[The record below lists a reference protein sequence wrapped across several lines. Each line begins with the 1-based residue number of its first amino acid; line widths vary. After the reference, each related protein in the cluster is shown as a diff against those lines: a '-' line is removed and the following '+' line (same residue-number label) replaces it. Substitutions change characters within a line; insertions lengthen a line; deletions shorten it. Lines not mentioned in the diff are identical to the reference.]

1 MFQQHSALFHG
12 PGGLSTS
19 WLSLNNQRNG
29 EYARSLGVPSATIY
43 QVQQFQTIR
52 TLQWQ
57 AISAKATM
65 QILGPR
71 VFAIASTALT
81 ARWAYQFVLSVRMTN
96 LTAGLAS
103 GGVKAAAATQA
114 AQRITAA
121 GGYTA
126 ATQAAQRITAAGG
139 YTAATQATRRTARR
153 QITKRLAV
161 RGAASLG
168 LKAIPIVGWGF
179 LAYDIY
185 TVAAHGELWGVKLY
199 EEEVVPVP

>member
-1 MFQQHSALFHG
+1 MFEQHTALFHG
-12 PGGLSTS
+12 PGGSPTS
-19 WLSLNNQRNG
+19 WLSLSNQRNG

-57 AISAKATM
+57 AISAKAVS

-71 VFAIASTALT
+71 IFSVASTALT
-81 ARWAYQFVLSVRMTN
+81 ARWAYQFALSVRMTN
-96 LTAGLAS
+96 LTAGLAA
-103 GGVKAAAATQA
+103 GGVKAQA
-114 AQRITAA
+114 AV
-121 GGYTA
+121 
-126 ATQAAQRITAAGG
+126 QAAQRITAAGG

-153 QITKRLAV
+153 QITKRIAV
-161 RGAASLG
+161 RGAAKLG
-168 LKAIPIVGWGF
+168 LSVIPIVGWGF

>member
-1 MFQQHSALFHG
+1 MFEQHSALFHG
-12 PGGLSTS
+12 PGGSPTS
-19 WLSLNNQRNG
+19 WLSLSNQRNG

-57 AISAKATM
+57 AITAKATM

-71 VFAIASTALT
+71 VFSIASTALT

-114 AQRITAA
+114 AQRITAS

-126 ATQAAQRITAAGG
+126 ATLAS
-139 YTAATQATRRTARR
+139 RRTARR

-161 RGAASLG
+161 RAAAQIG

-199 EEEVVPVP
+199 EEEVVPVA